1 MKSEFLKREAKVEKE
16 ETKNFLLSEL
26 VRYWNWFPRVPTY
39 GLSKEKEKKKKATN
53 ATLTLYKHSPSSLFP
68 TVLTKKKKKK
78 SLNAVQH

>member
-1 MKSEFLKREAKVEKE
+1 MKSEFLKREAKVDKE

-39 GLSKEKEKKKKATN
+39 GLSKEKEKKKATN
-53 ATLTLYKHSPSSLFP
+53 ATLTLYKHSPSSPFP
-68 TVLTKKKKKK
+68 TVLTKKKK